1 MIALTLSEK
10 QIKPGVIHTDQFN
23 NEARLI
29 EFTIPHYTQNGV
41 NLRDYTPYLVSSVN
55 GVMDCTMLTRENNG
69 VEIKLTWALSEHF
82 LMTPGVITYQIV
94 FANSKTDVFNDRTA
108 AWFSYKAVI
117 VNRITINTDDYISAN
132 YPTLMRQW
140 MDLMHT
146 LSGAFGTEITYMQVD
161 KPIPVEERLPGRL
174 YYQWLK
180 LPTTRAT
187 CAVGTVNFGRIS
199 YADSGLYINDKHI
212 FVDDTS
218 DEVFVLNAAPWI
230 DVINNADCG
239 VTASDASNSEDII
252 IHLTAKNSGAS
263 ENSIGLKLDVAKYG
277 VAAGEVNPSGGK
289 VSGSTLTGGC
299 DQLSGLEQPT
309 GRFEDAHGNI
319 LGYDDSLVHI
329 DQLQT
334 ELNKKVDKTSSWGMP
349 DYSAGVSMSKGTNV
363 VPVDAIGVVS
373 VPKRGGTLLKVKVNG
388 TIVSEFLHTSNQSTD
403 GGSYNFIIPNNSM
416 VEIVDEYNN
425 DNEMSAMYYPL
436 IKE

>member
-69 VEIKLTWALSEHF
+69 VGIKLTWALSDHF

-180 LPTTRAT
+180 LPITRAT
-187 CAVGTVNFGRIS
+187 CATGTVNFGRIS

-263 ENSIGLKLDVAKYG
+263 GNSIGLKLDVAKYG
-277 VAAGEVNPSGGK
+277 VAAGEINPSGGK

-299 DQLSGLEQPT
+299 DELSGLEQPT

-349 DYSAGVSMSKGTNV
+349 DYSAGVSLPKGDTV
-363 VPVDAIGVVS
+363 VPVDALGIVSFPNFSNTNFKISVNGVLVAS
-373 VPKRGGTLLKVKVNG
+373 MSHTGADSRSGGTFSFSIPRGATVTVEGN
-388 TIVSEFLHTSNQSTD
+388 STA
-403 GGSYNFIIPNNSM
+403 YT
-416 VEIVDEYNN
+416 VY
-425 DNEMSAMYYPL
+425 YYPL